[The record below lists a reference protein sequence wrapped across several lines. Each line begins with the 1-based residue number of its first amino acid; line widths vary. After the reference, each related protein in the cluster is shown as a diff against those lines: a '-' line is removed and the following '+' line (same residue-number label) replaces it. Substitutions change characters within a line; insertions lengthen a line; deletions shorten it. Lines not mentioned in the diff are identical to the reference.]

1 MKIKEEQLT
10 KIKEQNQKLND
21 LVLELGVLETK
32 KHGLLDA
39 VAELNIEIDKFK
51 IDLEKEYGSIN
62 ISLEDGSYTK
72 IEEDKEEE
80 ETPVAAV

>member
-1 MKIKEEQLT
+1 MNKIKEEQLK

-21 LVLELGVLETK
+21 LVLEIGVLETK
-32 KHGLLDA
+32 KHGLLHA
-39 VAELNIEIDKFK
+39 VAETNVEIDKFK

-62 ISLEDGSYTK
+62 INLEDGSYTE
-72 IEEDKEEE
+72 IEDKEE

>member
-1 MKIKEEQLT
+1 MKIKEEELT
-10 KIKEQNQKLND
+10 KIKEQNQRLND

-32 KHGLLDA
+32 KHGLLHA